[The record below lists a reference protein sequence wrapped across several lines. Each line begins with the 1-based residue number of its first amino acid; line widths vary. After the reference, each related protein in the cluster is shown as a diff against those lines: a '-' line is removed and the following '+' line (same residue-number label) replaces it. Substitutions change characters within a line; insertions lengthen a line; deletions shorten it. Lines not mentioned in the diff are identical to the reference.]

1 MNIRL
6 LFLPLSIVVFLWIT
20 IGFTKTNWDQYRQT
34 RKEVK
39 ELTVSRDK
47 LAQGVDKIKK
57 ALADY
62 KALDEETLLYVNNA
76 LPEKKKTEDLVAE
89 LNKNASQ
96 GGVLL
101 TKVAMS
107 QNRQR
112 RKMKCLRKDRVG
124 SLKDQVG
131 QNCVD
136 QPDSLRVRLTLFS
149 SYLSAK
155 NFLTKLDTENRIILP
170 VVLRISKD
178 TNKQQIEG
186 NQGKLGEN
194 GVGDNLVNTDLRFD
208 IFYKEP
214 RKERLRFSQMLG
226 KDKVLDSLLSK
237 GLAKETITKLK
248 EVVGGQLFRPVE
260 VGNTGKEDLFKKNS

>member
-6 LFLPLSIVVFLWIT
+6 LFLPLSIVVFLWVT
-20 IGFTKTNWDQYRQT
+20 IGFTKSNWDQYRQT
-34 RKEVK
+34 KKEVK

-47 LAQGVDKIKK
+47 LARGVSKIRK

-76 LPEKKKTEDLVAE
+76 LPEKKKAEDLVAE

-101 TKVAMS
+101 TKVTVA

-112 RKMKCLRKDRVG
+112 RRTNCSRKSGTASAKSGARP
-124 SLKDQVG
+124 
-131 QNCVD
+131 NCVA
-136 QPDSLRVRLTLFS
+136 QPDSLQVRLTLFS

-155 NFLTKLDTENRIILP
+155 NFLAKLDKENRVILP
-170 VVLRISKD
+170 VALRISKN
-178 TNKQQIEG
+178 TNKQQAEE
-186 NQGKLGEN
+186 NKDKLGE
-194 GVGDNLVNTDLRFD
+194 GGTGEDLVSTDLRFN
-208 IFYKEP
+208 IFYKKP
-214 RKERLRFSQMLG
+214 RSENLRFSQMLG

-237 GLAKETITKLK
+237 GLAKDTIDKLK